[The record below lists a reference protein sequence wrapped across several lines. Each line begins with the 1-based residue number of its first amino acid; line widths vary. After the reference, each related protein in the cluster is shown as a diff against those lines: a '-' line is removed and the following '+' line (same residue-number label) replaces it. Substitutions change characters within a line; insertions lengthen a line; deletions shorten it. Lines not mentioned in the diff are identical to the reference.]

1 LDCKVQL
8 PPSSLLPQL
17 PNSLPKGR
25 AHFTCH
31 PYYGRIML
39 NC

>member
-8 PPSSLLPQL
+8 PPSPLLPQL

-25 AHFTCH
+25 ADFTCH
-31 PYYGRIML
+31 PHYRRTML
-39 NC
+39 SV